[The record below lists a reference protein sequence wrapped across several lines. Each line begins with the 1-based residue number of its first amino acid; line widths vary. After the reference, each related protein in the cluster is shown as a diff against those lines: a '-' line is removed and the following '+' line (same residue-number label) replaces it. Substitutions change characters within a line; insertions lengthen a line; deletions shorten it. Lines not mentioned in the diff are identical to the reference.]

1 MASVIDATSFVI
13 QGKTISTVVD
23 PNAPLERDIR
33 KALEQSGIDGGD
45 AGLWK
50 ARTSEG
56 RLLDNGRSLS
66 GQGLGKSDK
75 IFLDKGPGRGGWPSR
90 S

>member
-1 MASVIDATSFVI
+1 MASTTETVFFVI
-13 QGKTISTVVD
+13 QGKTATTVVD
-23 PNAPLERDIR
+23 PSAPLEQDIR

-66 GQGLGKSDK
+66 GQGLSKSDK
-75 IFLDKGPGRGGWPSR
+75 IFLDKGPGRGG
-90 S
+90 